1 MKLLIT
7 GACGHIGS
15 YLAQNI
21 HKIKNV
27 RKCYLIDNIKNTS
40 INALFKSKKKNKL
53 KFYINDLTHK
63 DSLNNFKDID
73 YVIHLASMT
82 NAASS
87 FKRKNEM
94 YRNNLKC
101 MKNIINFCIKN
112 KVKLIHISST
122 SVYGKQAD
130 IVDENCEKRYLK
142 PQSPYADIKLLEEKM
157 LKKISKK
164 IKYTT
169 FRFGT
174 ISGISSGMRFH
185 TAVNKFCLN
194 ASLNLPITVYKTALN
209 QYRPYLS

>member
-63 DSLNNFKDID
+63 DFLNNFKDID

-157 LKKISKK
+157 LKKISK
-164 IKYTT
+164 
-169 FRFGT
+169 
-174 ISGISSGMRFH
+174 
-185 TAVNKFCLN
+185 N
-194 ASLNLPITVYKTALN
+194 
-209 QYRPYLS
+209 